1 MVINGKEIGF
11 LYNVGAFCDY
21 TDWCVANPKASVASA
36 ELVKTEYMS
45 RAFAKVNGIDNF
57 ITVAELR
64 DLMPYELAD
73 ILANVKKAEQEGSKR
88 QIDTEDVPK
97 KKGESS

>member
-1 MVINGKEIGF
+1 MKVNGKEIGF

-36 ELVKTEYMS
+36 ELIKTEYMS
-45 RAFAKVNGIDNF
+45 RAYAKANGTNDF

-64 DLMPYELAD
+64 ELMPYELTD
-73 ILANVKKAEQEGSKR
+73 ILADVKKAEQAGSKR
-88 QIDTEDVPK
+88 QINTEDVPK